1 MIMMIAK
8 IYECSLCARPCAKHF
23 TGIISF
29 NSHSKLWGWGSN
41 DPRSSDEEPKARIM
55 WKTYPGNHSSKV
67 TKLSYD
73 KEGRTDDWRKKGT
86 LWCLKKLSIP
96 QIHVQMIFNK
106 SNVMEKGQAFQQMM
120 LVQLDIHRQNVKFN
134 LNLMSHIKI
143 TSKFAIPGGLVVRT
157 WHFHCHG
164 LDSVPDQGTKV
175 LQDLQCGPK
184 FSFKFNLKKLPQNR

>member
-1 MIMMIAK
+1 
-8 IYECSLCARPCAKHF
+8 
-23 TGIISF
+23 
-29 NSHSKLWGWGSN
+29 
-41 DPRSSDEEPKARIM
+41 
-55 WKTYPGNHSSKV
+55 
-67 TKLSYD
+67 
-73 KEGRTDDWRKKGT
+73 
-86 LWCLKKLSIP
+86 
-96 QIHVQMIFNK
+96 MIFYK

-184 FSFKFNLKKLPQNR
+184 FSFKFNLKNYLKIGNKLKYKGQNYKNFRKKWKY